1 MRTSLLE
8 LRIKLVAVLVLL
20 GSWLLL
26 RPWLGERSLLGQL
39 LWHHDL
45 VAGILEGFESLPVV
59 LVLKSLLGLIL
70 NCLLQQVHLG
80 RVLDRTEVLAGKVIL
95 RCLGL
100 RRRRTN
106 VLIGVTEL
114 RNLIESFVDQFK
126 RFVPRGWVAT
136 GFVVAAAVLLLLI

>member
-1 MRTSLLE
+1 M
-8 LRIKLVAVLVLL
+8 
-20 GSWLLL
+20 
-26 RPWLGERSLLGQL
+26 LGQL